1 MKSQFSI
8 CVVLAVALTISAAAS
23 AQVAS
28 HAPTLVPKAESAGP
42 TFQPVGRPLLR
53 VNGAV
58 LTDRDLAREMVALFP
73 YARQHNGGVPQ
84 SMEADIRQ
92 GAAQMM
98 VFEELVYQ
106 EAKRR
111 NMTVARA
118 RMERA
123 TADFR
128 KKFNSPAEYEQ
139 FVQDEFQGD
148 RKLVRGQIERSLLI
162 DELLKLEVA
171 NKSVVSVAEA
181 KAFFDKNPERFRVPE
196 SFAFQSIS
204 ILPPQ
209 NPTADQLKEAHKRA
223 DDALRQAKA
232 TKSYDEF
239 GLLAEKISDDDFR
252 VMMGDHKASESSK
265 LPPEVVKALTAMQP
279 NQVSDLVMFDAND
292 CTILRLNAHIPAG
305 MRTFAEVRDSVRKHL
320 AEEKTE
326 HLRSGLAAKLSKHAK
341 IEKL

>member
-8 CVVLAVALTISAAAS
+8 RVVLAAALTVSAT
-23 AQVAS
+23 AQLAS
-28 HAPTLVPKAESAGP
+28 HAPTLAPEAGKAGP
-42 TFQPVGRPLLR
+42 SFQPVDRPLLR

-58 LTDRDLAREMVALFP
+58 LTDRDLAREMVAMFP

-111 NMTVARA
+111 NMTVTPA

-123 TADFR
+123 RVEFR

-139 FVQDEFQGD
+139 FVQEEFHGN
-148 RKLVRGQIERSLLI
+148 RKLLQAQIERSLLI

-181 KAFFDKNPERFRVPE
+181 KAYFDKNPERFRVPE

-209 NPTADQLKEAHKRA
+209 NPTAGQLKEAHKRA

-232 TKSYDEF
+232 TKTYNEF
-239 GLLAEKISDDDFR
+239 GLLAEKISEDDFR
-252 VMMGDHKASESSK
+252 VMMGDHKVSDGSK
-265 LPPEVVKALTAMQP
+265 LPPEVVKALSAMQP
-279 NQVSDLVMFDAND
+279 NQVSDIVKFDAND

-305 MRTFAEVRDSVRKHL
+305 MRTFAEVKDSVRKHL
-320 AEEKTE
+320 SEEKAE
-326 HLRSGLAAKLSKHAK
+326 QLRSALATKLSKHAK